1 MRRILNNA
9 ISLIVV
15 VIVLF
20 LVIPLHPSVLD
31 VLLILNIS
39 LSIMI
44 LMITMNISEPL
55 EFSIFPSLLLITTL
69 FRLGLNVSSTRLIL
83 KNGGNAGVVIKAFGD
98 LITQGNIVIGILIFL
113 IIVLVQFIVI
123 TKGAERVSEVAA
135 RFTLDAMPGKQMAI
149 DADLSSGLIN
159 EKEARLRR
167 QKIQREA
174 DFYGAMDGA
183 TKIVKGDA
191 VMSLI
196 ITVINFVAGLIIGIV
211 QGGGDLSTVLSVY
224 SIATIGDGLVSQLP
238 ALMISTATG
247 MIVTRSVSDG
257 SLNTDVISQ
266 FKAQPRAIMATG
278 MILLM
283 LGLFPGTPTLPLLL
297 VGAVLSVG
305 GYWSDHKMALARQM
319 EEAESAR
326 AGEAVPEL
334 QAASEADYYKD
345 INNVYSLLTVEPIE
359 MEFGYSLIP
368 LVDEASGGKLIS
380 RIVIFRRQYAQDM
393 GFVIPSIR
401 LHDGASL
408 GTNQYIIKIRGEEV
422 ARGEILVDYY
432 LALEP
437 SNPTGEIDG
446 IETVEPAYGIPS
458 RWILP
463 ENKEMAEIYGYTV
476 ITPLT
481 VMLTH
486 LSETIKKH
494 TYELLNRSETIQLV
508 EHLKQTEP
516 ELVAD
521 AIPNVVSYANLEKIL
536 KSLLREG
543 IPIKDLATI
552 LEAVV
557 EASGGTRDIDMIT
570 EQVRSALS
578 RTITRRFCEN
588 GQLRVVTLDAE
599 VEKKVLAALTKND
612 HGVFLALSPDIMQQ
626 IIAQLGELRKKFNDL
641 SQTPI
646 VLTSQIIRVYL
657 SRMIAQFYPDVYVL
671 SFHEITSSV
680 QIQAIGNITLQQQN
694 QPS

>member
-1 MRRILNNA
+1 MRRIFDNA
-9 ISLIVV
+9 ISLMVV

-20 LVIPLHPSVLD
+20 LVIPLSAPVLD
-31 VLLILNIS
+31 VLIVANIS

-44 LMITMNISEPL
+44 LMITMSISEAL
-55 EFSIFPSLLLITTL
+55 EFSIFPSLLLVTTL

-83 KNGGNAGVVIKAFGD
+83 RDGGQAGVVIEAFGQ
-98 LITQGNIVIGILIFL
+98 LITQGNIVIGVLIFL

-149 DADLSSGLIN
+149 DADLSSGLID

-167 QKIQREA
+167 YKIQKEA

-191 VMSLI
+191 IMSLI
-196 ITVINFVAGLIIGIV
+196 ITAINFVAGLIIGVV
-211 QGGGDLSTVLSVY
+211 QGGGDIQTVLSVY

-266 FKAQPRAIMATG
+266 FKAQPRAILATG
-278 MILLM
+278 VILLL
-283 LGLFPGTPTLPLLL
+283 LGVFPGTPTIPLLL
-297 VGAVLSVG
+297 VGAALTAG
-305 GYWSDHKMALARQM
+305 GLLGENALAKEKAQPAPA
-319 EEAESAR
+319 EAAPAEPAPDSPA
-326 AGEAVPEL
+326 AGEAE
-334 QAASEADYYKD
+334 YYKD

-401 LHDGASL
+401 LHDGAAL
-408 GTNQYIIKIRGEEV
+408 GTNQYIIRIRGEEV
-422 ARGEILVDYY
+422 ARGEVLVDYY

-437 SNPTGEIDG
+437 ANPTSQIDG
-446 IETVEPAYGIPS
+446 IEAIEPAYGIPS

-486 LSETIKKH
+486 LSETIKRH
-494 TYELLNRSETIQLV
+494 SYELLGRTEVMQLV
-508 EHLKQTEP
+508 EHLKQTDP
-516 ELVAD
+516 DLVAD
-521 AIPNVVSYANLEKIL
+521 AIPNTITYAGLEKIL
-536 KSLLREG
+536 RALLKEG
-543 IPIKDLATI
+543 VPIRDLGLI
-552 LEAVV
+552 LEAIVD
-557 EASGGTRDIDMIT
+557 AGPGTRDIDLLT
-570 EQVRSALS
+570 EQVRARLS

-599 VEKKVLAALTKND
+599 VEKKILAALTKSD
-612 HGVFLALSPDIMQQ
+612 QGVYLALGPDIMQQ
-626 IIAQLGELRKKFNDL
+626 IMTQLGDLRKKFQDL
-641 SQTPI
+641 SQTPV
-646 VLTSQIIRVYL
+646 VLTSQVIRIYL
-657 SRMIAQFYPDVYVL
+657 SRLIAQFYPDVYVL
-671 SFHEITSSV
+671 SFNEITSNI
-680 QIQAIGNITLQQQN
+680 QIQAIGNITLQAQTVQV
-694 QPS
+694 